1 MPPLPAAS
9 DVASVM
15 SDDREMSVSD
25 IHPITF
31 NRRLRRSSS
40 DDGQTAEIKV
50 EKIAGGRCVTRG
62 ETGKGK
68 VQVHQGRREQPDN
81 LRRSTSTF
89 TSGVKTDKVKLG

>member
-1 MPPLPAAS
+1 
-9 DVASVM
+9 M

-31 NRRLRRSSS
+31 NCCLRRSSS

-50 EKIAGGRCVTRG
+50 EKIAGGRRVTRG

-68 VQVHQGRREQPDN
+68 VQVHQGSRERPDT

-89 TSGVKTDKVKLG
+89 TSGVKTDNVKLG